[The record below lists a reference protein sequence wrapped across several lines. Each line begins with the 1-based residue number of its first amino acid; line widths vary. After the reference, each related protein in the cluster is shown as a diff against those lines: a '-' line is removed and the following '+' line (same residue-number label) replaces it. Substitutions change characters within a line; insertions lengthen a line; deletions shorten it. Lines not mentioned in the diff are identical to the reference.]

1 MRAVIVDRPGGPE
14 RLTIED
20 RPIPR
25 PGPGEVLIEV
35 QYAGISRADCLQ
47 RAGNYPVPAGASDIL
62 GLEVSG
68 TIAKLGE
75 GVSGWK
81 VGDPVCAL
89 LAGGGYAEYAVASA
103 DLCLPLPSNWTLRD
117 AASLPG
123 ALCTAWFNV
132 MMKGALAPEETV
144 LLHGGASG
152 VGAYASQLFAALGHQ
167 VLTTAGTVA
176 KCRRSE
182 ALGAARSIN
191 YRTEAFDV
199 EALAFTKG
207 RGVDVILDILGAGGL
222 DANLRALADDGRM
235 VGIAALTGGDV
246 SLQLWSLY
254 RRRLSITGST
264 LRSQSVSAKERIV
277 TEVHDNV
284 LPLIEAGK
292 IVPVVDRC
300 FPLQAVADAHRYM
313 EAGSQFGKLVL
324 SSIRGG
330 GDADRNGLHDL

>member
-1 MRAVIVDRPGGPE
+1 MHAVVVERPGGPE

-20 RPIPR
+20 RPIPS

-68 TIAKLGE
+68 TIAELGE
-75 GVSGWK
+75 GVGGWRI
-81 VGDPVCAL
+81 GDPVCAL
-89 LAGGGYAEYAVASA
+89 LAAGGYAEYAVASA
-103 DLCLPLPSNWTLRD
+103 GLCLPLPASWTLRD

-132 MMKGALAPEETV
+132 KMKGRLAPEETV

-152 VGAYASQLFAALGHQ
+152 VGAYATQIFAALGHP
-167 VLTTAGTVA
+167 VLTTAGTDS

-199 EALAFTKG
+199 EALAFTNG

-222 DANLRALADDGRM
+222 DANLRTLADDGRM

-264 LRSQSVSAKERIV
+264 LRPQSVAAKARIV
-277 TEVHDNV
+277 TEVRDNV
-284 LPLIEAGK
+284 FPLIEAGK
-292 IVPVVDRC
+292 IAPVVDRC

-324 SSIRGG
+324 QMAKNEEAPRRPSTIP
-330 GDADRNGLHDL
+330 